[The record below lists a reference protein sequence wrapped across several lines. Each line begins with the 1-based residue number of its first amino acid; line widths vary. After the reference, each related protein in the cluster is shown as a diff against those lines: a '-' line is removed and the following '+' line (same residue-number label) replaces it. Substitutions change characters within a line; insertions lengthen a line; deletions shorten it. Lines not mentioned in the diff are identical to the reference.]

1 VTDVEE
7 PKDPAAAARRRP
19 LTDGHDPAAEQRRHA
34 PDPDGWERGD
44 GPDDDGAGGTGVAAA
59 GGGEAAATR
68 DAAASGQPA
77 AEGNDA
83 PSAMTEPRDAIHG
96 SAEAALLRGIG
107 AADVVEEAAAVAL
120 DAERRTGSQVDVLTR
135 LQQDEVVS
143 AFIKLSDQFLD
154 AQGFTEHGFRHANLV
169 GRIAHNV
176 LLHLGADEELCELAA
191 IGGYLHDVGNV
202 VTRANHGLSGAWI
215 AYDALRRLEVDPYR
229 IGLVLSAVGNH
240 EEQYGSAIG
249 PVGAAVILADKSDV
263 HRSRVRKGADTATD
277 IHDRVNH
284 AVTHSFLRVD
294 AQAATI
300 TLELEL
306 DTTRSTVIEYFEIFL
321 DRMMMC
327 RRAARTLGCEF
338 RITANGVPLG

>member
-1 VTDVEE
+1 VAGTAKE
-7 PKDPAAAARRRP
+7 PKDPAVAERSEPVR
-19 LTDGHDPAAEQRRHA
+19 DGHDPAADQRRA
-34 PDPDGWERGD
+34 RPDPDAIERGS
-44 GPDDDGAGGTGVAAA
+44 GPASLDAPAGN
-59 GGGEAAATR
+59 
-68 DAAASGQPA
+68 SS
-77 AEGNDA
+77 
-83 PSAMTEPRDAIHG
+83 PSAMTDPADAIHG
-96 SAEAALLRGIG
+96 SAEAALIRGIA

-176 LLHLGADEELCELAA
+176 LLHLGADQELCELAA

-215 AYDALRRLEVDPYR
+215 AYDALRRLDVDPYR

-263 HRSRVRKGADTATD
+263 HRSRVRKGADTSAD

-294 AQAATI
+294 ADAATI

-306 DTTRSTVIEYFEIFL
+306 DTSHSTVIEYFEIFL

>member
-1 VTDVEE
+1 VTDPV
-7 PKDPAAAARRRP
+7 R
-19 LTDGHDPAAEQRRHA
+19 
-34 PDPDGWERGD
+34 
-44 GPDDDGAGGTGVAAA
+44 GGTGPIR
-59 GGGEAAATR
+59 GGDEVSVDATSAP
-68 DAAASGQPA
+68 DNGS
-77 AEGNDA
+77 
-83 PSAMTEPRDAIHG
+83 PSALSAPASAIHG
-96 SAEAALLRGIG
+96 SAEAALLRGVG
-107 AADVVEEAAAVAL
+107 AADAVEEARAVAL
-120 DAERRTGSQVDVLTR
+120 DAERRAGGQVDMLAG

-143 AFIKLSDQFLD
+143 AFIKLSDQFLGSL
-154 AQGFTEHGFRHANLV
+154 GFTEHGFRHANLV

-176 LLHLGADEELCELAA
+176 LHHLGADDELAELAA
-191 IGGYLHDVGNV
+191 VAGYLHDIGNV
-202 VTRANHGLSGAWI
+202 VTRSNHGLSGAWI
-215 AYDALRRLEVDPYR
+215 AYDALRRLEIDPYR

-277 IHDRVNH
+277 IHDRVND

-294 AQAATI
+294 ADAATI

-306 DTTRSTVIEYFEIFL
+306 DTDRSTVIEYFEIFL
-321 DRMMMC
+321 DRMVMC

>member
-1 VTDVEE
+1 MTDGDQ
-7 PKDPAAAARRRP
+7 PQPPAADTIDPAAATRA
-19 LTDGHDPAAEQRRHA
+19 DAEVPA
-34 PDPDGWERGD
+34 DL
-44 GPDDDGAGGTGVAAA
+44 DD
-59 GGGEAAATR
+59 
-68 DAAASGQPA
+68 AS
-77 AEGNDA
+77 
-83 PSAMTEPRDAIHG
+83 PSAMTDPATAIRG
-96 SAEAALLRGIG
+96 SAEAALLRGVDAS
-107 AADVVEEAAAVAL
+107 AAVAEARTVAL
-120 DAERRTGSQVDVLTR
+120 DAERRTGSHVDMLTG
-135 LQQDEVVS
+135 LQNDEVVA
-143 AFIKLSDQFLD
+143 AFIKLADQFLGSL
-154 AQGFTEHGFRHANLV
+154 GFTEHGFRHANLV
-169 GRIAHNV
+169 GRIAYNV
-176 LLHLGADEELCELAA
+176 LHHLGADEDLCELAA
-191 IGGYLHDVGNV
+191 VAGYLHDVGNV

-277 IHDRVNH
+277 IHDRVND

-294 AQAATI
+294 ADAATI

-306 DTTRSTVIEYFEIFL
+306 DTERSTVIEYFEIFL
-321 DRMMMC
+321 DRMVMC